1 MAERLL
7 IALALIVGAIVLA
20 RLTSQAFL
28 EWRARRGLMVPGF
41 RLGRAAILY
50 FTAPGCSPCETVQKP
65 ALRALS
71 EAYGDGLQIFEID
84 ATARPRLADAW
95 GVLSVPTTFLI
106 DAQGRPRRVN
116 HGPVRA
122 GQLIRQLVGV
132 GELPKQPLA
141 STEAAT
147 LEG

>member
-7 IALALIVGAIVLA
+7 IALALVVGAVVLT
-20 RLTSQAFL
+20 RLGSRFLL
-28 EWRARRGLMVPGF
+28 EWRARRGLMIPGY
-41 RLGRAAILY
+41 RLGRAALLY
-50 FTAPGCSPCETVQKP
+50 FTAPGCGPCETVQKP

-71 EAYGDGLQIFEID
+71 AAYGNGLQIFQID
-84 ATARPRLADAW
+84 ATVQPGLADAW

-122 GQLIRQLVGV
+122 GALIRQLVAV
-132 GELPKQPLA
+132 GALPRQPLP
-141 STEAAT
+141 STESAP